1 MHRKKRM
8 FAKKLIHNLERN
20 LWISLRYAICETL
33 RNVDFTCF
41 WQYGKCVRM
50 VLCKVDKSNVSNI
63 NMVSKRLKS
72 AICCVLAYQHVDKL
86 V

>member
-1 MHRKKRM
+1 M
-8 FAKKLIHNLERN
+8 FAKKLIHNRERK
-20 LWISLRYAICETL
+20 LWISLRYAICGTL
-33 RNVDFTCF
+33 RNVDFTMLLAI
-41 WQYGKCVRM
+41 W
-50 VLCKVDKSNVSNI
+50 KVDKSNVSNI

>member
-1 MHRKKRM
+1 
-8 FAKKLIHNLERN
+8 
-20 LWISLRYAICETL
+20 
-33 RNVDFTCF
+33 
-41 WQYGKCVRM
+41 M

-72 AICCVLAYQHVDKL
+72 AIYCVLAYQHVDKL

>member
-1 MHRKKRM
+1 M
-8 FAKKLIHNLERN
+8 FAKKLIHNRERK

-33 RNVDFTCF
+33 RNVDFT
-41 WQYGKCVRM
+41 M
-50 VLCKVDKSNVSNI
+50 LLAICKVDKSNVSNI